1 MLYLRSFLFNLIC
14 YGTLAFGCLV
24 TSVVGLFN
32 RKITIPMWNKGFIP
46 FILWNLKHVAGIEI
60 EIRGR
65 EYMRQENVLYASKH
79 ESALETYFMSAFL
92 TKLVFV
98 LKKELTYIPLFGWA
112 QYFYGMIPVD
122 RSAGGAAMKN
132 LLKEAKIRL
141 AAKRPIMIFRK
152 APALNRARSAAINR
166 VCCLLPKTLKFPLFR
181 WL

>member
-79 ESALETYFMSAFL
+79 ESALETYFMSAFSDQAGFC
-92 TKLVFV
+92 FV
-98 LKKELTYIPLFGWA
+98 KK
-112 QYFYGMIPVD
+112 
-122 RSAGGAAMKN
+122 N
-132 LLKEAKIRL
+132 
-141 AAKRPIMIFRK
+141 
-152 APALNRARSAAINR
+152 
-166 VCCLLPKTLKFPLFR
+166 
-181 WL
+181 

>member
-65 EYMRQENVLYASKH
+65 EYMRQENVLFSKQ
-79 ESALETYFMSAFL
+79 
-92 TKLVFV
+92 K
-98 LKKELTYIPLFGWA
+98 
-112 QYFYGMIPVD
+112 
-122 RSAGGAAMKN
+122 
-132 LLKEAKIRL
+132 
-141 AAKRPIMIFRK
+141 
-152 APALNRARSAAINR
+152 PAWSERR
-166 VCCLLPKTLKFPLFR
+166 T
-181 WL
+181 